1 MATFLLLLLAILT
14 SQLVSW
20 FLFRAARNAADF
32 PREREGKVTMQY
44 APAIRMAALVL
55 PMTAL
60 LLLVYLVSDP
70 GHPFDSGVRTFLLW
84 SMPVLLTAAA
94 AITAEAHVRR
104 IYLDDQGLCS
114 CSVFGERCVSWDDID
129 SVTFN
134 RWLKLIVV
142 HSKDGEKL
150 AVNPSLSGLAVF
162 ELMLFER
169 VERHRFRSAI
179 PAFLALQ

>member
-1 MATFLLLLLAILT
+1 MATFLLLLLVILT

-32 PREREGKVTMQY
+32 PLERKGKVTMRY

-60 LLLVYLVSDP
+60 LLLLYLVSNSSSTM
-70 GHPFDSGVRTFLLW
+70 DSGVQTFLLW
-84 SMPVLLTAAA
+84 AMPVLLIAAA
-94 AITAEAHVRR
+94 AITAEAYVRR
-104 IYLDDQGLCS
+104 IYLDDTGVCS
-114 CSVFGERCVSWDDID
+114 CSVFGEKCVSWNEID

-134 RWLKLIVV
+134 RWSKMIVV
-142 HSKDGEKL
+142 HAKGGGKL
-150 AVNPSLSGLAVF
+150 AVNPSLSGLAMF

-169 VERHRFRSAI
+169 VERDRFRSAI